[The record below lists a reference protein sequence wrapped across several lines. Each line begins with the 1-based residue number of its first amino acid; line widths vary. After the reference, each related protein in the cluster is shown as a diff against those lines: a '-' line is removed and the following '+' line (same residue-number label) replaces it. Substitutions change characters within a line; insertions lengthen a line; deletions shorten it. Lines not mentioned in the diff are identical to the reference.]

1 MRTRPLVQGPIRART
16 AEGASRVVYQCF
28 SNIVWVRQA
37 LSLLLVLQMGKLRPG
52 SWFLPRCWHRRCLTP
67 VLFQL
72 SCTCVTPNGRGWV
85 GLSSCPDAQSWRP
98 RAVLL
103 TIWGLAAQHL
113 SPHLGFG
120 EMPTMWVL
128 MNPTPLYRRQRPKR
142 VLRTTT
148 VLPACEMIL
157 SRTQVWMRNRDK
169 QKFLQFH
176 FNHQGGGIWDLEC

>member
-1 MRTRPLVQGPIRART
+1 M
-16 AEGASRVVYQCF
+16 
-28 SNIVWVRQA
+28 
-37 LSLLLVLQMGKLRPG
+37 
-52 SWFLPRCWHRRCLTP
+52 
-67 VLFQL
+67 
-72 SCTCVTPNGRGWV
+72 
-85 GLSSCPDAQSWRP
+85 
-98 RAVLL
+98 LL

-113 SPHLGFG
+113 SPNPGFG

-128 MNPTPLYRRQRPKR
+128 MNPAPLYRRQRPKR

-148 VLPACEMIL
+148 VLPACEMIS